1 MEINIK
7 TEQDMKYKIKKS
19 IINKKIFLFC
29 NFLARQWAIALQ
41 FQPDGATMDFIF
53 AFSMLSRPADLG
65 ILANTGLFFH
75 DMRLIYIFN
84 FLSYHTMP
92 IPSLIFVRP
101 KIDSRVPGHTTEC
114 LITKIKWEA
123 ASRWPRW

>member
-19 IINKKIFLFC
+19 IINKKYFYFAISLQDSEQLLC
-29 NFLARQWAIALQ
+29 NFNQMVPQL
-41 FQPDGATMDFIF
+41 MDFIF

-101 KIDSRVPGHTTEC
+101 KIDSRVPGHATEC
-114 LITKIKWEA
+114 LITKIK
-123 ASRWPRW
+123 